1 LYPGQK
7 KQQHN
12 TELVGW
18 FVACFFKSH
27 AAQQRHWFG
36 QLAIPH
42 IKQQVVCP
50 CSHTI
55 KHGSKV
61 KTKRLSFVASF
72 PIHFEPRFEPLGWL
86 EPSQFLTRRV
96 VDMGFVFPCPPA
108 GLSRDGPAADERVSR
123 GCCGGAVPIGHRSHF
138 LKILLVDLNMSGVL
152 QQQGSWIKPDLLKLI
167 RSDAYVTR
175 ATAPRPSPRV
185 QIVRARSTQKQIYV
199 SDSWTGMNLRI

>member
-1 LYPGQK
+1 MGGGRWALALALAARRQSLTQSLRRLYPGQK

-36 QLAIPH
+36 QLAISH

-86 EPSQFLTRRV
+86 CALYSSA
-96 VDMGFVFPCPPA
+96 A
-108 GLSRDGPAADERVSR
+108 GLPHLGRGEIPDGSPRASAS
-123 GCCGGAVPIGHRSHF
+123 P
-138 LKILLVDLNMSGVL
+138 LL
-152 QQQGSWIKPDLLKLI
+152 LLKKK
-167 RSDAYVTR
+167 RERKCSR
-175 ATAPRPSPRV
+175 
-185 QIVRARSTQKQIYV
+185 
-199 SDSWTGMNLRI
+199 NLRGKAVTFLEGKESSALSKSACF

>member
-1 LYPGQK
+1 MKSMRLWPTLFLNSPRRAPSLSRRNPGSCIPLLCPTRPPEASFFGGGGRWALALALAARRQSLTQSLRRLYPGQK

-36 QLAIPH
+36 QLAISH

-86 EPSQFLTRRV
+86 CALYSSA
-96 VDMGFVFPCPPA
+96 A
-108 GLSRDGPAADERVSR
+108 GRKNRSR
-123 GCCGGAVPIGHRSHF
+123 GSF
-138 LKILLVDLNMSGVL
+138 
-152 QQQGSWIKPDLLKLI
+152 Q
-167 RSDAYVTR
+167 
-175 ATAPRPSPRV
+175 
-185 QIVRARSTQKQIYV
+185 
-199 SDSWTGMNLRI
+199 

>member
-1 LYPGQK
+1 LDPGHK

-27 AAQQRHWFG
+27 TAQQRHWFG
-36 QLAIPH
+36 QLAISH

-72 PIHFEPRFEPLGWL
+72 SVHFEPRFGPLGWL
-86 EPSQFLTRRV
+86 WAWAD
-96 VDMGFVFPCPPA
+96 VD
-108 GLSRDGPAADERVSR
+108 
-123 GCCGGAVPIGHRSHF
+123 
-138 LKILLVDLNMSGVL
+138 
-152 QQQGSWIKPDLLKLI
+152 
-167 RSDAYVTR
+167 SDADHGFAFDGVG
-175 ATAPRPSPRV
+175 RP
-185 QIVRARSTQKQIYV
+185 AH
-199 SDSWTGMNLRI
+199 